1 MTQSALIL
9 MADKSRRAGAATV
22 AKLVSSKAMKA
33 AQKKKAPT
41 YERPTPR
48 LESVSNRTQPGAEDA
63 RYYNDL
69 VECPHLD
76 SNQGPADYES
86 AALTD

>member
-1 MTQSALIL
+1 MVHQLVNGTS
-9 MADKSRRAGAATV
+9 DSTAT
-22 AKLVSSKAMKA
+22 
-33 AQKKKAPT
+33 
-41 YERPTPR
+41 RC
-48 LESVSNRTQPGAEDA
+48 
-63 RYYNDL
+63 